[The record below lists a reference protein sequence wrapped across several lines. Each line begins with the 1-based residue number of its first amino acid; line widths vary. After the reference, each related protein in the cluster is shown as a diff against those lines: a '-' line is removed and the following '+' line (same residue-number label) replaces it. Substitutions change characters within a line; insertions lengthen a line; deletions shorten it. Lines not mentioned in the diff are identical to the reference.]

1 MIEIPLTQGQVAL
14 VDDIDADL
22 AELKWFALYYPNI
35 EGYYAAR
42 GMVVNGKRTMKSMH
56 RIVLARMLGRE
67 LLRNELTDHIRHNT
81 LDNRRSELRLA
92 SPMQNG
98 SNSYHKAGKTGYRG
112 VYNLPKMGNYRAL
125 IAHNKKLIHI
135 GCYDTLLEA
144 AMAYDEKAI
153 ELKGEFA
160 VLNFPIDKPSR

>member
-1 MIEIPLTQGQVAL
+1 MVEIPLTRGQVAL

-22 AELKWFALYYPNI
+22 AELKWFAVYNHCI
-35 EGYYAAR
+35 NGYYAAR
-42 GMVVNGKRTMKSMH
+42 NVIVNGRRSTVGMH

-67 LLRNELTDHIRHNT
+67 LLRNELTDHVKHNT

-92 SPMQNG
+92 SPTQNS
-98 SNSYHKAGKTGYRG
+98 SNSRHVVGKTGYRG
-112 VYNLPKMGNYRAL
+112 AYYLNGGKYRAQ
-125 IAHNKKLIHI
+125 IAHNNTLIHI

-160 VLNFPIDKPSR
+160 ILNFPIDKPSR